1 MIRTVKQL
9 LRKVLGR
16 VSVSSEEM
24 ATLLCECESIANGR
38 PLTYIYDDPNVLRAI
53 KPSDFI
59 QDIKGNET
67 MDLYLQLIRS
77 PQSFSK
83 RRNLSPGDIVL
94 VGSDNTKRL
103 NWPLGR
109 IIELFKGK
117 DNVERVARLRVAKGE
132 IIRPIQRIYPLQL
145 SSSEILNDVPVR
157 VKDSSDISD
166 KDNQHTVSN
175 EQSFEPKD
183 PPKEQLET
191 LKRSRF
197 GRQIVPVKRLDL

>member
-1 MIRTVKQL
+1 
-9 LRKVLGR
+9 
-16 VSVSSEEM
+16 M

-67 MDLYLQLIRS
+67 MDLYLRKRIRYLQNLRYQLRQLFQKEYLSELIRS

-103 NWPLGR
+103 NWALGR

-117 DNVERVARLRVAKGE
+117 DNVEEWRDCVWLKE
-132 IIRPIQRIYPLQL
+132 KL
-145 SSSEILNDVPVR
+145 SVYS
-157 VKDSSDISD
+157 KDISLAIELF
-166 KDNQHTVSN
+166 KFSMMC
-175 EQSFEPKD
+175 
-183 PPKEQLET
+183 L
-191 LKRSRF
+191 
-197 GRQIVPVKRLDL
+197 